1 MVNKYHLL
9 SPMNVIFLKLNYG
22 FNFKRDQRNNKKQFG
37 NNFHL
42 LNHRAQ
48 QFLVRLRHR
57 DPKYVYGLRMW
68 AVQGNFFKQVQQCKN
83 EI

>member
-1 MVNKYHLL
+1 MVNEYHLL
-9 SPMNVIFLKLNYG
+9 SPMNVIFLKLNYD

-48 QFLVRLRHR
+48 QFLVRLR
-57 DPKYVYGLRMW
+57 MW
-68 AVQGNFFKQVQQCKN
+68 AVQGNFFTQVQQCKN